1 MAGVGRTESLGL
13 QSCDDCSFDF
23 PEDRTQCPHCG
34 RPQLFP
40 NVKLADA
47 KMSAT
52 PWRLAFKQHW
62 EMRTLA
68 TVEASWMCFTS
79 PRQERRRSFVVRPQ
93 SSSRLPAGAMTYTQR
108 FTISR
113 ELRFSRSAKPGQP
126 DWNTARIKGA
136 IDLLG
141 GSGTAKKIH
150 YAALSVDQLG
160 VANYGE
166 YAVVLRDD
174 MISHRASVFQE
185 NTGVYFFKNPGAAPK
200 GFRSNWVER
209 GKLCV
214 AKLEDRLTSAST
226 PGDFPKLILKAAPNP
241 LDDEFLEVQVF
252 GPMTVRTF
260 ERVTRLAGTRNAPGN
275 AVHLAIRDYL
285 AKAGI
290 KVEKQP

>member
-1 MAGVGRTESLGL
+1 MAAGGHTESLRL
-13 QSCDDCSFDF
+13 QACVDCSFEF

-40 NVKLADA
+40 NVKLAERRDERDA
-47 KMSAT
+47 LEARFQAALRDADTRSCRRVVDGFYVAS
-52 PWRLAFKQHW
+52 
-62 EMRTLA
+62 LA
-68 TVEASWMCFTS
+68 TKAVICCPAAKLFPLASGSHDLYATFYDL
-79 PRQERRRSFVVRPQ
+79 E
-93 SSSRLPAGAMTYTQR
+93 
-108 FTISR
+108 
-113 ELRFSRSAKPGQP
+113 ELRFSRSARPGQP
-126 DWNTARIKGA
+126 DWNTARIKGE

-141 GSGTAKKIH
+141 GSSATKNIH
-150 YAALSVDQLG
+150 YAALSIDQFG

-185 NTGVYFFKNPGAAPK
+185 NSGVYFLRNHGAAPK
-200 GFRSNWVER
+200 GFRSNWADR

-214 AKLEDRLTSAST
+214 AKLEDRLTSTST
-226 PGDFPKLILKAAPNP
+226 SADFPKIILKAAPDP
-241 LDDEFLEVQVF
+241 VDDEFLEVQVF

-260 ERVTRLAGTRNAPGN
+260 ERVTRLTGTRNAGEK

-285 AKAGI
+285 AKAGM